1 MIRGIDV
8 AVYQAGLDW
17 AAAERA
23 GVRFAIIKATQDG
36 DMADGAFRSHL
47 AAARRAGIDVV
58 GAYHFLV
65 SPRAKGGH
73 RKGGG
78 DQAEFFVRTVRSA
91 NGGTLDGLLLALD
104 VENLPSR
111 GSSPSLAD
119 VRAFG
124 RRFRE
129 LAGEDRPLLLYT
141 SPGKWG
147 RFGGARI
154 RDALG
159 DRTYLWMA
167 DWRPALVRSRGFGGL
182 KPIIHQHGPS
192 PLIRHR
198 GRIVD
203 GNTSSL
209 SVAELGRYARP
220 IPKAEP
226 APEPG
231 PGAEPVP
238 PAGTAYRWVRP
249 LQGAAL
255 RPQPTS
261 DVAPIAVGVFGS
273 RLLVALDGHT
283 GCGQGPTGEPSGRWS
298 EVRDL
303 EGHRVAPPLWVP
315 DAHLASTRPSL
326 PQRLP

>member
-17 AAAERA
+17 AAARRA

-36 DMADGAFRSHL
+36 GMVDGEFTDHL
-47 AAARRAGIDVV
+47 RAARRAGIDVV
-58 GAYHFLV
+58 GAYHFLI
-65 SPRAKGGH
+65 SPRAKGGQ
-73 RKGGG
+73 KKSGAA
-78 DQAEFFVRTVRSA
+78 QAEHFIRTVRAA
-91 NGGTLDGLLLALD
+91 NGGTLDGMLLALD

-111 GSSPSLAD
+111 GSSPSLED
-119 VRAFG
+119 VRSFG
-124 RRFRE
+124 RRFRQ

-147 RFGGARI
+147 RFRGARA

-167 DWRPALVRSRGFGGL
+167 DWRPRLLVSRGFGGL

-192 PLIRHR
+192 PIIRHR

-209 SVAELGRYARP
+209 SVTELRRYTRP

-226 APEPG
+226 APAPVPVPEPQ
-231 PGAEPVP
+231 P

-249 LQGAAL
+249 LPGAAL
-255 RPQPTS
+255 RPQPTY
-261 DVAPIAVGVFGS
+261 DVAP
-273 RLLVALDGHT
+273 
-283 GCGQGPTGEPSGRWS
+283 
-298 EVRDL
+298 
-303 EGHRVAPPLWVP
+303 
-315 DAHLASTRPSL
+315 
-326 PQRLP
+326 